1 MNEQRDIE
9 NERKII
15 SYLVPITIIVVLMAI
30 TTFYYFVVMYFSKNN
45 LNIYISGIL
54 AGATGGLWSLGI
66 QVGYRVHRSTIDWN
80 DERWKQRWKDKK
92 SFNKH
97 LTFLVSNLI
106 IFFIA
111 MLILWY
117 LTDLLELF

>member
-1 MNEQRDIE
+1 MKKRNIE

-15 SYLVPITIIVVLMAI
+15 SLLVPITIIVVLMSI
-30 TTFYYFVVMYFSKNN
+30 TTFYYFVAIYLSKNN
-45 LNIYISGIL
+45 LNLYISGIL

-66 QVGYRVHRSTIDWN
+66 QIGYKIHRTTIDWN
-80 DERWKQRWKDKK
+80 DERWKKRWNDEK

-97 LTFLVSNLI
+97 ITFLISNLI

-111 MLILWY
+111 MIIFWY
-117 LTDLLELF
+117 FTDLFNLF